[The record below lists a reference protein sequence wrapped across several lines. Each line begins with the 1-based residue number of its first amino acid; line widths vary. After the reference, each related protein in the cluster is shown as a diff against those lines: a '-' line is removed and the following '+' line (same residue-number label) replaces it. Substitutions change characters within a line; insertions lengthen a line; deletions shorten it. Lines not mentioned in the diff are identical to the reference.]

1 MQTMSFNYDQQSQN
15 LDWVEGILFLSDCR
29 YLDNGRI
36 IDWANR
42 FSKVTVAGP
51 CKRPGLLSSKI
62 HWVSYNSE
70 RERVS
75 VWNEL
80 LERAEAR
87 WVLFLEDD
95 ETIRWES
102 FPASE
107 ALDSGQWP
115 PVLIESRGLEK
126 PRLHYQIRLV
136 PAGIGLHFDGKNLPD
151 ATRFITGAGIEI
163 GGEPLCVERESDPT
177 AHVDPE
183 QEMSV
188 MNSARPLYL
197 VQGERYL
204 QEGMYA
210 HAAAQFRTLL
220 KVEKLLPFDRLAAVN
235 GLASCL
241 AEQYKWPEA
250 VTLARKSLEAEPRQ
264 RLPYLIQ
271 YKIFQLNKQWA
282 EAYEVLWDYHENLR
296 ETTRANF
303 DKFINEE
310 DTLLNLAEL
319 AKQSGDKK
327 RALQCL
333 EQLYLLKEGQVEDNF
348 AKRILLMAVE
358 LSDYEKS
365 IFFFEHL
372 FDEVIP
378 ARMSKEQEQ
387 EAGEYLSMFMQH
399 GWYEYVAGIYTQLYN
414 HEPANAE
421 YKRRLIVALSKT
433 NRLDKARQLLKAV
446 NS

>member
-1 MQTMSFNYDQQSQN
+1 MSVKHDHQTLN
-15 LDWVEGILFLSDCR
+15 LDWVEGILFLSDCQ
-29 YLDNGRI
+29 YLDNDRI

-42 FSKVTVAGP
+42 FGKVTVTGP

-62 HWVSYNSE
+62 HWISYDSE
-70 RERVS
+70 RDRAS

-80 LERAEAR
+80 LGRAEAP

-95 ETIRWES
+95 EHIRWES
-102 FPASE
+102 FPTRK
-107 ALDSGQWP
+107 ALDARQWT
-115 PVLIESRGLEK
+115 PVLVESQASDK
-126 PRLHYQIRLV
+126 PRQYYQIRLA
-136 PAGIGLHFDGKNLPD
+136 PSGTGLRFDGKQLPD
-151 ATRFITGAGIEI
+151 ATRFITGAGIQV
-163 GGEPLCVERESDPT
+163 GGEPLWLERKSDPT

-183 QEMSV
+183 EEMSV
-188 MNSARPLYL
+188 MNSALPLYL

-204 QEGMYA
+204 QEGKYA

-250 VTLARKSLEAEPRQ
+250 LTLARKSLEAEPRQ

-271 YKIFQLNKQWA
+271 YKIFQLNKQWT
-282 EAYEVLWDYHENLR
+282 EAFEVLWSYRDKLK

-303 DKFINEE
+303 DKFISEE
-310 DTLLNLAEL
+310 DTLLNLEEL
-319 AKQSGDKK
+319 AKQTGDKD
-327 RALQCL
+327 RAFQCL
-333 EQLYLLKEGQVEDNF
+333 EQFYILKDGQVEDDF
-348 AKRILLMAVE
+348 AKRILVLAIE

-378 ARMSKEQEQ
+378 ARMSEEQEL
-387 EAGEYLSMFMQH
+387 EISEYLSMFMQR

-446 NS
+446 SS